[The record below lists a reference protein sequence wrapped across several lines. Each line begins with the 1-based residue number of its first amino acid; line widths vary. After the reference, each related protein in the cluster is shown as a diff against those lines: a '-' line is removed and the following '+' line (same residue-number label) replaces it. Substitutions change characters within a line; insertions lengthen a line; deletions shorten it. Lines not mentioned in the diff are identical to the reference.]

1 MVYYAV
7 IDTNVLVSAFIS
19 KHQDSP
25 VVKIF
30 DLIEQGI
37 ITPVYNTEILNEYI
51 DVLCRPKFQIPI
63 TIVEKVVST
72 IADCGLNSERV
83 KTQEPFTD
91 KKDIVFYEVAIS
103 KDGTYLVTGNKKHF
117 PSKPIIVSPSEMVQI
132 IEGNPYK
139 RNNNPNKI
147 I

>member
-63 TIVEKVVST
+63 TIV
-72 IADCGLNSERV
+72 
-83 KTQEPFTD
+83 
-91 KKDIVFYEVAIS
+91 
-103 KDGTYLVTGNKKHF
+103 
-117 PSKPIIVSPSEMVQI
+117 
-132 IEGNPYK
+132 
-139 RNNNPNKI
+139 
-147 I
+147 